1 MRPDITHI
9 EKILPLVHE
18 YLIRGSSNE
27 TPIVQYLDHETL
39 KDELHLSIGHDG
51 VSFEE
56 ILKEIEQFLKFS
68 VNTSHSQFFN
78 QLFSGFN
85 LPAFAGD
92 VCAGLTNT
100 TMATFEAA
108 PVATLI
114 EETLVRKMCRLMRFD
129 EGEGIFVSGGSQAN
143 MIATLCA
150 RNSMLPQV
158 KRGGLSKNR
167 KLVMFVSDQSHY
179 SFCNA
184 ANILGIGAN
193 NVIKVKSDSYG
204 RMIPREL
211 EKGIRRTIQEGD
223 TPFFIGATSGT
234 TVLGSFDPLYAIAP
248 IAQKY
253 NIWFHVDACF
263 GGSVILSSKHR
274 HLLAGCEQA
283 DSIAWDPHK
292 MMCVPLICSALLVKK
307 KGTLFKTCSAS
318 GTEYLFHAE
327 KDSPHDL
334 GRMSLQ
340 CARRVDALKLWL
352 SWKFHGD
359 KGYDRIITNLFKLAN
374 YATEIVNRHSRLEL
388 LAPRNSVSVCFR
400 YVVKKRINSNHFTLM
415 LRDKLHKTG
424 KSLVNYASI
433 HGSSAI
439 RLMITNPHLTT
450 KDIDHFFNNLLATAA
465 ELEKSWRDVP
475 HSQFK
480 KKRGHAASSR

>member
-1 MRPDITHI
+1 MNPDINHI
-9 EKILPLVHE
+9 KKILPLIHE
-18 YLIRGSSNE
+18 YLVRGSSDI

-39 KDELHLSIGHDG
+39 KDELNLSIGYDG
-51 VSFEE
+51 VPFDD
-56 ILKEIEQFLKFS
+56 ILKEIEKYLKFS
-68 VNTSHSQFFN
+68 VNTSHSQFAN

-92 VCAGLTNT
+92 VCASLANT

-108 PVATLI
+108 PVATII
-114 EETLVRKMCRLMRFD
+114 EETLVRKMCKLMGFD
-129 EGEGIFVSGGSQAN
+129 DGEGIFVSGGSQAN

-184 ANILGIGAN
+184 ANILGIGSK
-193 NVIKVKSDSYG
+193 NVMKVKSDSYG

-211 EKGIRRTIQEGD
+211 EKNIRRTVREGN

-234 TVLGSFDPLYAIAP
+234 TVLGSFDPLHAIAP

-253 NIWFHVDACF
+253 KIWFHVDACF
-263 GGSVILSSKHR
+263 GGSVILSPKHK
-274 HLLAGCEQA
+274 HLLAGCEMA

-292 MMCVPLICSALLVKK
+292 MMSIPLICSVILVKK
-307 KGTLFKTCSAS
+307 KGTLLKTCSAA
-318 GTEYLFHAE
+318 GTEYLFHS
-327 KDSPHDL
+327 DNGPLHDL

-352 SWKFHGD
+352 AWKFHGD
-359 KGYDRIITNLFKLAN
+359 KGYDRIISRFFKLAE
-374 YATEIVNRHSRLEL
+374 YAAKFINRHSRLEL

-400 YVVKKRINSNHFTLM
+400 YVVKKGINNDHFIIM
-415 LRDKLHKTG
+415 LRDQLHKKG

-433 HGSSAI
+433 HNRRAI
-439 RLMITNPHLTT
+439 RLMITNPHVTT
-450 KDIDHFFNNLLATAA
+450 KGIDRFFNNLLAIAS
-465 ELEKSWRDVP
+465 ELEKNWKDGQHRQF
-475 HSQFK
+475 SQ
-480 KKRGHAASSR
+480 KRGHASSRR

>member
-1 MRPDITHI
+1 MRLDITHI
-9 EKILPLVHE
+9 KKILPLVHE
-18 YLIRGSSNE
+18 YLTRGSSDNI
-27 TPIVQYLDHETL
+27 PIVQYLDHETL
-39 KDELHLSIGHDG
+39 KDELNLSIGHDG

-56 ILKEIEQFLKFS
+56 ILKEIEQYLKFS

-85 LPAFAGD
+85 LPAFMGD
-92 VCAGLTNT
+92 ICAGLTNT

-114 EETLVRKMCRLMRFD
+114 EETLVRKMCSLMGF
-129 EGEGIFVSGGSQAN
+129 EGGEGIFVSGGSQAN

-158 KRGGLSKNR
+158 KRGGLNR
-167 KLVMFVSDQSHY
+167 NKKLVMFVSDQSHY
-179 SFCNA
+179 SFFNA
-184 ANILGIGAN
+184 ANILGIGVK

-211 EKGIRRTIQEGD
+211 EKGIKRTIREGNA
-223 TPFFIGATSGT
+223 PFFIGATSGT
-234 TVLGSFDPLYAIAP
+234 TVLGSFDPLHAIAP

-253 NIWFHVDACF
+253 KIWFHVDACF
-263 GGSVILSSKHR
+263 GGSVILSSKHK
-274 HLLAGCEQA
+274 HLLAGCERA
-283 DSIAWDPHK
+283 DSIAWDSHK
-292 MMCVPLICSALLVKK
+292 MMSIPLICSVILVKR

-318 GTEYLFHAE
+318 GTEYLFHSE
-327 KDSPHDL
+327 KDSLHDL

-359 KGYDRIITNLFKLAN
+359 KGYDRIITHLFKLAD
-374 YATEIVNRHSRLEL
+374 YATKLVTRHSSLEL

-400 YVVKKRINSNHFTLM
+400 YVVKKRINSNHFTIM

-424 KSLVNYASI
+424 KSLVNYALI
-433 HGSSAI
+433 HDRSAI

-450 KDIDHFFNNLLATAA
+450 KDIDHFFNNLLATAS
-465 ELEKSWRDVP
+465 ELEINSHDVP
-475 HSQFK
+475 HSQVS
-480 KKRGHAASSR
+480 KKRGHASSRR

>member
-1 MRPDITHI
+1 MKPDINHI
-9 EKILPLVHE
+9 KKILPLVHE
-18 YLIRGSSNE
+18 YLIRGSSNN
-27 TPIVQYLDHETL
+27 TPVVQYLDHETL
-39 KDELHLSIGHDG
+39 KDELNLSIGHDG

-56 ILKEIEQFLKFS
+56 ILKEIKKYLKFS

-114 EETLVRKMCRLMRFD
+114 EETLVRKMCRLMGFD
-129 EGEGIFVSGGSQAN
+129 GGEGIFVSGGSQAN

-158 KRGGLSKNR
+158 KHRGLTRNR

-211 EKGIRRTIQEGD
+211 EKGIKKAIRGGN

-234 TVLGSFDPLYAIAP
+234 TVLGSFDPLHAIAP

-253 NIWFHVDACF
+253 KIWFHVDACF

-274 HLLAGCEQA
+274 HLLAGCEMA

-292 MMCVPLICSALLVKK
+292 MMSIPLICSVILVKK
-307 KGTLFKTCSAS
+307 KGTLFKTCSAA
-318 GTEYLFHAE
+318 GTEYLFHS
-327 KDSPHDL
+327 DNGPLYDL

-352 SWKFHGD
+352 SWKFRGD

-415 LRDKLHKTG
+415 LRDQLHKTG
-424 KSLVNYASI
+424 KSLINYASI

-450 KDIDHFFNNLLATAA
+450 KDIDHFFNNLLVAAA
-465 ELEKSWRDVP
+465 ELEKNWKDGQHR
-475 HSQFK
+475 QFSR
-480 KKRGHAASSR
+480 KRGHASSSR